1 MIQLKRS
8 RAVNTSRIM
17 REIWIHR
24 EISRI
29 QIAKNLGLDKSTVT
43 SITAELLSAGLVHE
57 TAEGAAGPLGGR
69 RPVPLTLNRRYGC
82 VLGLELRPESYTA
95 VATDLEG
102 SILYS
107 KFERAQ
113 LTGAGF
119 RDGFF
124 DIVGRVRE
132 ELRRSEVPLLGI
144 GVGVSGVVHPEKGLI
159 RYSIPLQLEDPFDF
173 RGQIAQGYDLPLFL
187 ENDANACA
195 WGELAFHRSKR
206 LRDFLFVLAEFRDVR
221 DRSRYHEKTAVGLGI
236 VIGGRVHYGHS
247 FSAGEFRSV
256 FCTPECKGQFSLT
269 EEEAYRIEEDPAIL
283 SRFIRELSRNISMI
297 ANTFNLGRV
306 FLGGHIERYR
316 REVQAVL
323 AEEIQ
328 RNWPYPDEVHCR
340 IHFSS
345 LGEKAVAYGAAGMV
359 LHRLF
364 AGTYL
369 TTSFEQVLSDL
380 SALPSAGTEGG
391 GPTGAIPDL
400 ISVDSPFVEGEKNE
414 TALSAAVKGSSPQRG
429 EN

>member
-1 MIQLKRS
+1 VLQPKRN
-8 RAVNTSRIM
+8 RAVNVSRVM
-17 REIWIHR
+17 REIWIHKQ
-24 EISRI
+24 ISRV

-43 SITAELLSAGLVHE
+43 SIASELLRAGLVQE
-57 TAEGAAGPLGGR
+57 TAEGEAGPQGGR
-69 RPVPLTLNRRYGC
+69 RPVPLALNRRYGC

-113 LTGAGF
+113 LAGAGF

-124 DIVGRVRE
+124 DIAGRVRE
-132 ELRRSEVPLLGI
+132 ELRRSEVPLLGM

-159 RYSIPLQLEDPFDF
+159 RYSIPLQLESPFDF
-173 RGQIAQGYDLPLFL
+173 RGHIAQGYDLPLFL

-206 LRDFLFVLAEFRDVR
+206 LRDFLFVLAEFRDVP
-221 DRSRYHEKTAVGLGI
+221 DRSRYHEKTAVGMGI

-256 FCTPECKGQFSLT
+256 LCGPQSKGQFSLS
-269 EEEAYRIEEDPAIL
+269 EEEAFRIEEDPTVL
-283 SRFIRELSRNISMI
+283 SRFIRELAGNIAMI
-297 ANTFNLGRV
+297 VNTFNLGHV
-306 FLGGHIERYR
+306 FLGGHIERHR

-328 RNWPYPDEVHCR
+328 RNWPYPDEAQCR

-359 LHRLF
+359 LHHLF
-364 AGTYL
+364 AGTHP
-369 TTSFEQVLSDL
+369 SIGFERVLADL
-380 SALPSAGTEGG
+380 WTAP
-391 GPTGAIPDL
+391 PGAARSL
-400 ISVDSPFVEGEKNE
+400 LSVESPFVEGEKSE
-414 TALSAAVKGSSPQRG
+414 AAKEAFS
-429 EN
+429 

>member
-1 MIQLKRS
+1 
-8 RAVNTSRIM
+8 M
-17 REIWIHR
+17 REIWIHK
-24 EISRI
+24 EISRV

-43 SITAELLSAGLVHE
+43 SIASELLRAGLVQE
-57 TAEGAAGPLGGR
+57 KAEGESGPLGGR
-69 RPVPLTLNRRYGC
+69 RPVPLALNRSYGC

-113 LTGAGF
+113 LTGGGF

-124 DIVGRVRE
+124 EIAGRVRE
-132 ELRRSEVPLLGI
+132 ELQRSEVPLLGV

-159 RYSIPLQLEDPFDF
+159 RYSIPLQLESPFDF

-206 LRDFLFVLAEFRDVR
+206 LRDFLFVLAEFRDVP
-221 DRSRYHEKTAVGLGI
+221 DRSRYHEKTAVGMGI

-256 FCTPECKGQFSLT
+256 LCGPDHQGQFSLT
-269 EEEAYRIEEDPAIL
+269 PEEAFRIEEDPEIL
-283 SRFIRELSRNISMI
+283 SRFIRELSANIAMI
-297 ANTFNLGRV
+297 VNTFNLGHV
-306 FLGGHIERYR
+306 FLGGHIERHR
-316 REVQAVL
+316 KEVQAVL
-323 AEEIQ
+323 AEAIR
-328 RNWPYPDEVHCR
+328 RNWPYPDEVQCR

-359 LHRLF
+359 LDHLF
-364 AGTYL
+364 AGTHL
-369 TTSFEQVLSDL
+369 SAGFARVLADL
-380 SALPSAGTEGG
+380 STAPGEAARAFL
-391 GPTGAIPDL
+391 
-400 ISVDSPFVEGEKNE
+400 SVDSPFVEGDRRE
-414 TALSAAVKGSSPQRG
+414 AAKEVFS
-429 EN
+429 

>member
-1 MIQLKRS
+1 
-8 RAVNTSRIM
+8 M
-17 REIWIHR
+17 REIWIHK

-43 SITAELLSAGLVHE
+43 SIAAELLRAGLVHE
-57 TAEGAAGPLGGR
+57 TAEREAGPLGGR
-69 RPVPLTLNRRYGC
+69 KPVPLTLNRRYGS

-102 SILYS
+102 TILYS

-113 LTGAGF
+113 LAGADF
-119 RDGFF
+119 RDRFF
-124 DIVGRVRE
+124 DIAGRVRQ
-132 ELRRSEVPLLGI
+132 ELRRNEVPLLGV

-159 RYSIPLQLEDPFDF
+159 RYSIPLQLESPFDF
-173 RGQIAQGYDLPLFL
+173 HGQIAQGYDLPLFL

-221 DRSRYHEKTAVGLGI
+221 DRSRYHEKTAVGMGI

-247 FSAGEFRSV
+247 YSAGEFRSV
-256 FCTPECKGQFSLT
+256 LCTPECKGQFSLT
-269 EEEAYRIEEDPAIL
+269 EEEAYRIEEDPQVL
-283 SRFIRELSRNISMI
+283 SRFIRELSRNIAMI
-297 ANTFNLGRV
+297 VNTFNLGHV
-306 FLGGHIERYR
+306 FLGGHIERQR
-316 REVQAVL
+316 KEVQAVL

-328 RNWPYPDEVHCR
+328 RNWPYPDEVHCH

-359 LHRLF
+359 LHHVF
-364 AGTYL
+364 AATHA
-369 TTSFEQVLSDL
+369 TTGFERVLADL
-380 SALPSAGTEGG
+380 SALPPARYGTG
-391 GPTGAIPDL
+391 GPPGAARDSA
-400 ISVDSPFVEGEKNE
+400 SVDNPFVEGDKNE
-414 TALSAAVKGSSPQRG
+414 PPLSTAVKGGSPQGG
-429 EN
+429 ETKEAFS

>member
-1 MIQLKRS
+1 
-8 RAVNTSRIM
+8 M
-17 REIWIHR
+17 REIWIHK

-43 SITAELLSAGLVHE
+43 SIANELLRAGLVQE
-57 TAEGAAGPLGGR
+57 TAEGEAGPLGGR

-107 KFERAQ
+107 KFESAQ
-113 LTGAGF
+113 LTGADFREGF
-119 RDGFF
+119 LE
-124 DIVGRVRE
+124 VAARVRE
-132 ELRRSEVPLLGI
+132 ELRRSGVPLLGL

-256 FCTPECKGQFSLT
+256 LCTPECKGQFSFS
-269 EEEAYRIEEDPAIL
+269 EEEAYRIEEDPAVL
-283 SRFIRELSRNISMI
+283 SRFIRELASNIAMI
-297 ANTFNLGRV
+297 ANTFNLGRI

-328 RNWPYPDEVHCR
+328 RNWPYPDEVQCR

-364 AGTYL
+364 ADAGSRL
-369 TTSFEQVLSDL
+369 TLPIPANPEAGSIPWLQAAPVGAEQSLN
-380 SALPSAGTEGG
+380 PSSYEDGN
-391 GPTGAIPDL
+391 
-400 ISVDSPFVEGEKNE
+400 S
-414 TALSAAVKGSSPQRG
+414 
-429 EN
+429 

>member
-1 MIQLKRS
+1 LIPVKRNRSVNSS
-8 RAVNTSRIM
+8 RVM
-17 REIWIHR
+17 REIWIHK
-24 EISRI
+24 EISRV

-43 SITAELLSAGLVHE
+43 SIVSELLRAGLVQE
-57 TAEGAAGPLGGR
+57 AAQGEAGPLGGR
-69 RPVPLTLNRRYGC
+69 RPVPLSLNRRYGC

-102 SILYS
+102 SVLYS

-113 LTGAGF
+113 LAGAGF

-124 DIVGRVRE
+124 EIAGRVRE
-132 ELRRSEVPLLGI
+132 ELRRSEVPLLGM

-159 RYSIPLQLEDPFDF
+159 RYSIPLELESPFDF

-221 DRSRYHEKTAVGLGI
+221 DRSRYHEKTAVGMGI

-247 FSAGEFRSV
+247 YSAGEFRSV
-256 FCTPECKGQFSLT
+256 LCTPQCRGQFSLT
-269 EEEAYRIEEDPAIL
+269 EEEAFRIEEDPAVL
-283 SRFIRELSRNISMI
+283 SRFIRELSGNIALI
-297 ANTFNLGRV
+297 VNTFNLGWV
-306 FLGGHIERYR
+306 FLGGHIERHR
-316 REVQAVL
+316 REVQTVL

-328 RNWPYPDEVHCR
+328 RNWPYPDEVQCR
-340 IHFSS
+340 IRFSS

-359 LHRLF
+359 LHHLF
-364 AGTYL
+364 AGTRL
-369 TTSFEQVLSDL
+369 AAGAAGLPAELPAAAGDL
-380 SALPSAGTEGG
+380 L
-391 GPTGAIPDL
+391 
-400 ISVDSPFVEGEKNE
+400 SVDSPFVEGERND
-414 TALSAAVKGSSPQRG
+414 TVRSAGRNGGAPQRG
-429 EN
+429 ET

>member
-1 MIQLKRS
+1 MIQPKRS
-8 RAVNTSRIM
+8 RAVNTSRVM
-17 REIWIHR
+17 REIWVHK

-43 SITAELLSAGLVHE
+43 SIASELLRAGLVQE
-57 TAEGAAGPLGGR
+57 TAQGEAGPLGGR

-119 RDGFF
+119 RDGFME
-124 DIVGRVRE
+124 IAARVRE
-132 ELRRSEVPLLGI
+132 ELRRSEVPLLGV

-159 RYSIPLQLEDPFDF
+159 RYSIPLQIEKPFDF
-173 RGQIAQGYDLPLFL
+173 RGQIAEGYDLPLFL

-195 WGELAFHRSKR
+195 WGELAFHRGKR

-221 DRSRYHEKTAVGLGI
+221 DRSRHHEKIAVGMGI

-247 FSAGEFRSV
+247 HSAGEFRSV
-256 FCTPECKGQFSLT
+256 FCTPECRGQFSLSGD
-269 EEEAYRIEEDPAIL
+269 EAFRIEEDPAVL
-283 SRFIRELSRNISMI
+283 SRFIRELSRNIAMLT
-297 ANTFNLGRV
+297 NTFNLDQV
-306 FLGGHIERYR
+306 FLGGDIERYR
-316 REVQAVL
+316 KEVQAVL

-364 AGTYL
+364 AGTHSSSGFERAL
-369 TTSFEQVLSDL
+369 TELAAPETQEFS
-380 SALPSAGTEGG
+380 
-391 GPTGAIPDL
+391 
-400 ISVDSPFVEGEKNE
+400 SVDSPFVEGEKDVSVRKE
-414 TALSAAVKGSSPQRG
+414 AFS
-429 EN
+429 